1 MKSPVHVLPPL
12 LLAGLLLA
20 GCSFFAADQN
30 RDYSRAGASDAE
42 RIADFESC
50 KEQARAIV
58 ARDQTIDQDIASG
71 SAVPSTGASTD
82 TSLQSNLGAYRAQ
95 QRYDRLLDE
104 CMRERGYGPVGN

>member
-1 MKSPVHVLPPL
+1 MKPRVNVLPPL

-20 GCSFFAADQN
+20 GCSFFAADQK

-50 KEQARAIV
+50 KEQARAIL

-71 SAVPSTGASTD
+71 SALPGTGTD
-82 TSLQSNLGAYRAQ
+82 TSLQSNLDAYHAQ

-104 CMRERGYGPVGN
+104 CMRERGYGPAGN